1 MNEITKKVKVK
12 GTILELLK
20 ELMGTL
26 DYRERNIKQD
36 YVMTDELEECKNWK
50 TGELEER
57 NKWDYI
63 DKEELTEED
72 NLELEAI
79 ETVRKALEKLI

>member
-36 YVMTDELEECKNWK
+36 YVMTDELEECKNRK